1 MIASVGIELVP
12 ALDDRVDHVLEYLE
26 AFLVTSSETHA
37 QMRLEHTA
45 LQQYHITSSSTPHCN
60 NITSPRYQHR
70 TAAIISPRHQ
80 LRLLRT
86 RQRIRI
92 GHAL

>member
-45 LQQYHITSSSTPHCN
+45 LQQYHITSSSIAPFED
-60 NITSPRYQHR
+60 
-70 TAAIISPRHQ
+70 TAADTHWSR
-80 LRLLRT
+80 
-86 RQRIRI
+86 
-92 GHAL
+92 ALEA